1 MFEANIS
8 KGLNLLKSLKQKGL
22 DVSFALERNNSDL
35 IKRYKA
41 MLDSRVKNPKN
52 NLTEEEAKAELEEF
66 TKGINDGTMNGTTF
80 VSTVTLAN
88 GDTAPELHKLLLSY
102 SFANA
107 KAIISSL
114 VIFSLD
120 FLFL

>member
-41 MLDSRVKNPKN
+41 MLDARVKDPKN
-52 NLTEEEAKAELEEF
+52 NLTEEEAKAEIKEF
-66 TKGINDGTMNGTTF
+66 TEGRKEGTMNATTLCIK
-80 VSTVTLAN
+80 SNN
-88 GDTAPELHKLLLSY
+88 GK
-102 SFANA
+102 
-107 KAIISSL
+107 
-114 VIFSLD
+114 
-120 FLFL
+120 